1 MYMYVCRLTIRLGAT
16 VTFNTAVT
24 GHVTSHVTGHVT
36 GHVTSHVTDHVT
48 DHVTV
53 SECHSP

>member
-48 DHVTV
+48 V